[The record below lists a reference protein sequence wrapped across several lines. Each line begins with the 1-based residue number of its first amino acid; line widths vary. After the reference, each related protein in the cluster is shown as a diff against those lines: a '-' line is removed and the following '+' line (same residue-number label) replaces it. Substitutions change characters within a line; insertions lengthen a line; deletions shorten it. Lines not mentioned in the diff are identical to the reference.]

1 MYTYI
6 YKYIRI
12 KHVLSNCCTR
22 MGVNYELAVGL
33 KKGHKVSKLEKKP
46 RLSRKKGALNK
57 RVKFVRE
64 LIKEVLHSTRR
75 ELLNCLRSEKTRER

>member
-1 MYTYI
+1 MSYD
-6 YKYIRI
+6 
-12 KHVLSNCCTR
+12 
-22 MGVNYELAVGL
+22 LAVGL

-46 RLSRKKGALNK
+46 HLSRKKGALNK

-64 LIKEVLHSTRR
+64 LIKEVLHRTRR